1 MVQLIQQMQLLAMDF
16 DGVIADSISECA
28 VVGYNGYEAYC
39 GNNITIK
46 TPQEINTDQLNKFRT
61 MRPYI
66 RSGEDYIYL
75 FQALNDSINIDSQED
90 YDEFQIEYI
99 DRKET
104 YYQLFYSA
112 RQTLMTSNRDNWIAL
127 NPLYNGMGEFLQSL
141 QYKIHIVS
149 TKASKYIIEI
159 LKFNGIEFNPKLVHE
174 AGRGLSKTDI
184 IIKLMHEYNLSPSN
198 MVFIDDHLDTLHK
211 VESVSARCML
221 AGWGYN
227 TNKQRSRCH
236 KLSLELVDLQQ
247 FFKEFKGL

>member
-1 MVQLIQQMQLLAMDF
+1 MNLYQNKQLLAMDF

-28 VVGYNGYEAYC
+28 VAGYNGYKAYC
-39 GNNITIK
+39 GNNFRIK
-46 TPQEINTDQLNKFRT
+46 TPEEINTDQLNKFRI

-75 FQALNDSINIDSQED
+75 FQALNESVNIDSQEGF
-90 YDEFQIEYI
+90 DEFQMVYI

-112 RQTLMTSNRDNWIAL
+112 RQTLITSNRDNWIAL
-127 NPLYNGMGEFLQSL
+127 NPLYNGMGEFLQSI
-141 QYKIHIVS
+141 QNKIHIVS

-159 LKFNGIEFNPKLVHE
+159 LNSNDIEFNPKQVHE
-174 AGRGLSKTDI
+174 ASRGLSKTDI

-198 MVFIDDHLDTLHK
+198 MVFIDDHLDTLHQ
-211 VESVSARCML
+211 VESVNVRCML

-227 TNKQRSRCH
+227 TDKQRSRCH
-236 KLSLELVDLQQ
+236 KLNLELIDLQQ
-247 FFKEFKGL
+247 FYKEFDIA